1 MWRARARFARPGPH
15 LSSSWGPPAECEN
28 FSEFGTS
35 LIFAPGTRGIRIIS
49 KLSTFT
55 KLQINGSHG
64 RHGTQAKP
72 QYATFLKIVDINVTI
87 IGRLGGQLV
96 FVPKI
101 FSALLTRDI
110 GNIGIFAE
118 QKKNQTNGAAGEK
131 KLGYSV
137 KIYLFTAHSHTPNP
151 FLRSKKGK
159 MAPQAKKN

>member
-55 KLQINGSHG
+55 KLKINGSHG

-72 QYATFLKIVDINVTI
+72 RYATFLKIVDINVTVV
-87 IGRLGGQLV
+87 GRLRGQLV

-118 QKKNQTNGAAGEK
+118 QKKKSNKWRRRRK
-131 KLGYSV
+131 KIRVQCKNLSFYS
-137 KIYLFTAHSHTPNP
+137 T
-151 FLRSKKGK
+151 
-159 MAPQAKKN
+159 